1 MKDLNQLE
9 DEVHNEETFI
19 RFLEALAADR
29 IDEEEKEKT
38 DSGNPYGQGH
48 NGWEHGTIGHYLD
61 ASAAWAN
68 SSINGL
74 PLMPKEKNPWKRMA
88 QILHAG
94 KIYE

>member
-1 MKDLNQLE
+1 MKDLAKLE

-19 RFLEALAADR
+19 LFLEALAADR
-29 IDEEEKEKT
+29 LDEEEHEKASPT
-38 DSGNPYGQGH
+38 NPYGRGH
-48 NGWEHGTIGHYLD
+48 NGWEHETIGQYLD

-68 SSINGL
+68 SSINGSPVL
-74 PLMPKEKNPWKRMA
+74 PKEVNPWKRMA